1 MPYIFLSLTRPL
13 GLRSQILRAN
23 YAVLSALA
31 CGAYQTNNTPNS
43 LSLLRLASRSFAI
56 LPVKFSQQQKTDQSH
71 SSRGTFYHKHTAKPQ
86 ISDTISN
93 PKKIA
98 YAQSIDNSNMPSHT
112 HSTSSDEKGTEHSHL
127 HESSHSHEH
136 SHEHSLFHSHTHQH
150 NELLSKGFLT
160 NPAVRIT
167 WIGLIVNVI
176 MAGAKGLGGVY
187 FHSQA
192 LVADAIHSVSDTVA
206 DFLTL
211 ATVNVA
217 NKEGTFSK
225 YPLGYGKIESVGTFL
240 VSGVLLTAGLT
251 VGWSSLLQILEML
264 LPANI
269 YEYLQVLQVHSH
281 SHFSGSTGDHSHSHD
296 SNLTL
301 SERQLPDINAAWLAL
316 ASIGVKELLFR
327 KTMKVAEKTNS
338 KVLVANA
345 WHHRVDSLTASVAV
359 VTVVLGVYFGVSWL
373 DAVGGLLVSA
383 LIVNVGMTSLLGAWY
398 ELIDRG
404 CDPKSEQYE
413 QVKLIV
419 EEATA
424 DAAKAA
430 NLSLTVNEFSL
441 LSAGARSNVIVK
453 MAADGNPSLATICA
467 METDLIKSIKQKDK
481 TVGKVFIDYILE
493 KKGN

>member
-1 MPYIFLSLTRPL
+1 MSDNTK
-13 GLRSQILRAN
+13 SEK
-23 YAVLSALA
+23 SAKK
-31 CGAYQTNNTPNS
+31 S
-43 LSLLRLASRSFAI
+43 
-56 LPVKFSQQQKTDQSH
+56 TD
-71 SSRGTFYHKHTAKPQ
+71 
-86 ISDTISN
+86 
-93 PKKIA
+93 
-98 YAQSIDNSNMPSHT
+98 
-112 HSTSSDEKGTEHSHL
+112 HSHL
-127 HESSHSHEH
+127 HDSAHSHEH
-136 SHEHSLFHSHTHQH
+136 SHEHSLFHSHSHQH

-217 NKEGTFSK
+217 NKEGNFLK

-240 VSGVLLTAGLT
+240 VSGVLLVAGLT

-281 SHFSGSTGDHSHSHD
+281 SHFTSTSGDHSHSHD
-296 SNLTL
+296 SNVA
-301 SERQLPDINAAWLAL
+301 SSDRQLPDINAAWLAL

-327 KTMKVAEKTNS
+327 KTMKIAEQTNS

-373 DAVGGLLVSA
+373 DAIGGLLVSA
-383 LIVNVGMTSLLGAWY
+383 LIVNVGLKSFFGAWY

-404 CDPKSEQYE
+404 CDPKSEQFE

-424 DAAKAA
+424 DAAKSA
-430 NLSLTVNEFSL
+430 NLTLKVNEFSL

-453 MAADGNPSLATICA
+453 MAADGNPSLAAICA
-467 METDLIKSIKQKDK
+467 LETDLITAIKQKDK
-481 TVGKVFIDYILE
+481 SVGKVFIEYTME
-493 KKGN
+493 KEGK